1 MLQWTIGLPYGTVRH
16 ILPDT
21 EQDLCPCQRSS
32 IRIILSAM
40 NKKPETELIN
50 PQTNALAFKV
60 LQFDDNSYFETL
72 NNFSFYT
79 VVLIREGKGHV
90 TFDLTKY
97 EFSEN
102 CLIRF
107 PIYQPF
113 KLEAD
118 GLLNGI
124 LLQFHPDF
132 FWNHKYQ
139 TELPCKQ
146 ALFKGID
153 EIPLIKITED
163 EMKKLLHPLDN
174 LLLEVKGDRLGRYD
188 MTISWTKIF
197 MIYASRIKMEKG
209 KAQAGSSSETPH
221 IIQKLISAVEE
232 HFQTKHRPA
241 DYASLLNVT
250 IKKLNRVTRQHLSK
264 TIGSM
269 ISERLIT
276 QAKHELYVTDKPI
289 KQIARELGFQDVA
302 YFSRFF
308 KARTMT
314 TPHVYRISF
323 REEIPQA

>member
-1 MLQWTIGLPYGTVRH
+1 
-16 ILPDT
+16 
-21 EQDLCPCQRSS
+21 
-32 IRIILSAM
+32 M
-40 NKKPETELIN
+40 NKQPETELIN

-60 LQFDDNSYFETL
+60 LQFDDHSYFETL
-72 NNFSFYT
+72 SNFNFYT
-79 VVLIREGKGHV
+79 VILIREGKGHI
-90 TFDLTKY
+90 TFELAKY
-97 EFSEN
+97 DFSEN

-113 KLEAD
+113 QLKAD
-118 GLLNGI
+118 GPVSGI

-146 ALFKGID
+146 ALFKGM
-153 EIPLIKITED
+153 EEVPLIKISGE

-174 LLLEVKGDRLGRYD
+174 LLLEVKADRLGRYD

-197 MIYASRIKMEKG
+197 MIYASRIKLEKSHMQHG
-209 KAQAGSSSETPH
+209 TGSAAPH
-221 IIQKLISAVEE
+221 IIEKLISAVEE
-232 HFQTKHRPA
+232 HFQNKHRPA
-241 DYASLLNVT
+241 DYAALLNVT

-269 ISERLIT
+269 ISERLIA
-276 QAKHELYVTDKPI
+276 QAKYELYLTEKPI

-308 KARTMT
+308 KARTLT

-323 REEIPQA
+323 REETPNYNSSGSTCSSGY